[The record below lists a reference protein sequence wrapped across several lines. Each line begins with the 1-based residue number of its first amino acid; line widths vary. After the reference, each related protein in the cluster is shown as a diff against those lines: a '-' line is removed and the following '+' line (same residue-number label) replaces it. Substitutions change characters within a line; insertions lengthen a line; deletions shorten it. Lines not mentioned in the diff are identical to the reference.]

1 MCFPNFA
8 SDGQGIAIRL
18 SKQVASSNK
27 RLRQAIKEYNSIQW
41 PPQMSIFPA
50 TIDFQEA
57 CDPSWHVYFCFDD
70 TVSKLPNPSNHT
82 AVTLVTIWQSLLTA
96 TTWQSF

>member
-1 MCFPNFA
+1 MIQTDKLISLHAFPNFA

-70 TVSKLPNPSNHT
+70 TVSITVRHL
-82 AVTLVTIWQSLLTA
+82 TLVTTQQSLK
-96 TTWQSF
+96 